1 MKKILTTLGW
11 IMGARVHYFY
21 VLHDLRGYLN
31 RTNVD
36 ELIIQQSVLIKAKI
50 NYFADSSL

>member
-1 MKKILTTLGW
+1 MDN
-11 IMGARVHYFY
+11 RPFY
-21 VLHDLRGYLN
+21 VLYDLRGYLN